1 MNMNG
6 GLRAIATFVP
16 KERKNCVYIMACKLN
31 PIFMLKIYQKKK
43 KYGIWSMATKYLLH
57 EDKKEE
63 EK

>member
-16 KERKNCVYIMACKLN
+16 KERKNCIYIMACKLN
-31 PIFMLKIYQKKK
+31 PIFMLKIYRK

-57 EDKKEE
+57 EDKKEAG
-63 EK
+63 K